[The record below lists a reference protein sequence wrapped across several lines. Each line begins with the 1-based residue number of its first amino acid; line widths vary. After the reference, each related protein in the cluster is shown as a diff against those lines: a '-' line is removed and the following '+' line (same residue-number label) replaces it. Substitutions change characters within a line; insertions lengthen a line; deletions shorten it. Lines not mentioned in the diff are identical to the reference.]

1 MAKVLPIEQNGIVEE
16 SLRGAVFKVVL
27 ENGHIV
33 RAQISGKMRKNYI
46 KIIPGDRVK
55 MELTPFDLTQAR
67 IVHRYKTTE

>member
-1 MAKVLPIEQNGIVEE
+1 MAKVLPIEQNGVVRE

-27 ENGHIV
+27 ENGHVV

-67 IVHRYKTTE
+67 IVHRFKTTE

>member
-1 MAKVLPIEQNGIVEE
+1 VAKVLPIEQNGIVEE